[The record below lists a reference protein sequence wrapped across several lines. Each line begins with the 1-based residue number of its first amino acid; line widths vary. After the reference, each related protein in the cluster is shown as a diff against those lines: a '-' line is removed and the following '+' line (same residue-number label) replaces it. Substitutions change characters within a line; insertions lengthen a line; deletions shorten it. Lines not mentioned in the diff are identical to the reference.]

1 MSSLLA
7 SRHENF
13 KRRTESWTS
22 NEKQERHNI
31 ISLTIRRKKKVPI
44 LFAYV
49 RVYALLIIL
58 VHIIIWFLFCFVGIR
73 HCMDVVV
80 MAVGTYRPYHKIE
93 DFKSSVK
100 KKCVRSFFCTLF
112 PSLPLSPYLQCSAYR
127 HTWYVYKSWK
137 FG

>member
-13 KRRTESWTS
+13 KRRTESSTS

-80 MAVGTYRPYHKIE
+80 FAMGTYRPYHKIE
-93 DFKSSVK
+93 YSKGSDK
-100 KKCVRSFFCTLF
+100 KTCLRSFFVVYL
-112 PSLPLSPYLQCSAYR
+112 PSLPLSPCLDCLP
-127 HTWYVYKSWK
+127 T
-137 FG
+137 FT